1 MTVSNDINY
10 RETYFEYPELTKIHG
25 EPKSESLFK
34 LCNDIKANAQSV
46 YSNLSDGAHGH
57 LAPVVKA
64 TQYALITNQPFDWPD
79 HPGALQVPAN
89 TTAPIITAIKE
100 AHHEQLHLFH
110 EVQGNEKALIQQIV
124 KAVEAPYLAALRD
137 RIGNSLRG
145 TINQIIEHLQTVYG
159 RVLPQMLEDCKQELR
174 TMTYNARY
182 PIDMVFNAVEDFV
195 DFADLA
201 Q

>member
-1 MTVSNDINY
+1 
-10 RETYFEYPELTKIHG
+10 
-25 EPKSESLFK
+25 
-34 LCNDIKANAQSV
+34 
-46 YSNLSDGAHGH
+46 
-57 LAPVVKA
+57 
-64 TQYALITNQPFDWPD
+64 
-79 HPGALQVPAN
+79 
-89 TTAPIITAIKE
+89 
-100 AHHEQLHLFH
+100 
-110 EVQGNEKALIQQIV
+110 LIQQIV